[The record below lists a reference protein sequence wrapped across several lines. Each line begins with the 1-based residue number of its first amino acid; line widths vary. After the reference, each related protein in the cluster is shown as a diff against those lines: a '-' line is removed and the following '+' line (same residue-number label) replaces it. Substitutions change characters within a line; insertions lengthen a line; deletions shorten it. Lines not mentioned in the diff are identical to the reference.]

1 MLKMRTSQ
9 KSVRGTLE
17 LIGWELRSVESLGD
31 RKSSYYIHQVMDE
44 NWNVLFESEL
54 LKNVQEFIYNTKRYK
69 RIVWGD

>member
-1 MLKMRTSQ
+1 MRTSQ